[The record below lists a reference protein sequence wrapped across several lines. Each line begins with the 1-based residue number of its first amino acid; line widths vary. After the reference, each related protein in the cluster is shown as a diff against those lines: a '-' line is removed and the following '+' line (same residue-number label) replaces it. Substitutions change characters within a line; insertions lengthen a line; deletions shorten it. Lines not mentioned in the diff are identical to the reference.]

1 MIHHI
6 IFDNVRDGA
15 GYAIYGCSEQFPKQY
30 ERPIEKICDR
40 YLLGE
45 ITGNTAA
52 IRYAP
57 LEDRYLL
64 SVIFRFPFGSAV
76 QERGHLAVVNFLLEA
91 PDADALFR
99 NGFEQK
105 KVIRMAAEK
114 YCGDI
119 GISPDGM
126 PALAEGP
133 KDHGV
138 ETLLDSDELLLE
150 GALCGAGTTLF
161 NQLFLSQRTDPDKQI
176 RRLTQLLPWALCRQL
191 SFHTNIHSEADSHGI
206 ALCFYPPQ
214 LMQSARGWK
223 EGGPSGTNKA
233 YILEGGRTRKGPP
246 QAKADREKNAA
257 LFDMIQDLEDS
268 LYPFLR
274 EAVTDWKTL
283 LKLASQYRKKG
294 SLRPLTEYIPR
305 ERISQL
311 LEQGDW
317 DPKTWEAVQAVLPSG
332 MRVAKRSDLPA
343 VPAVQAGASREE
355 PAEQVAAPREES
367 AEKTA
372 AAPGRPDGHRRLR
385 WTASPLFDLAGILLS
400 LAGLFYLIDRA
411 VNFDILRDDRTI
423 VFSISTGGVINVV
436 QLVLIFGLGWISHF
450 FLSSLCESLRRKKS
464 RSTK

>member
-45 ITGNTAA
+45 IIGNTAA

-76 QERGHLAVVNFLLEA
+76 QPRGHLTVVNFLLEDQ
-91 PDADALFR
+91 DADNLFR
-99 NGFEQK
+99 NGFEQQ

-114 YCGDI
+114 YRGDI
-119 GISPDGM
+119 DISPNSMPLLGEEQKDCGM
-126 PALAEGP
+126 EALLG
-133 KDHGV
+133 
-138 ETLLDSDELLLE
+138 SDELLLE
-150 GALCGAGTTLF
+150 GALCGAGTTLS

-191 SFHTNIHSEADSHGI
+191 TFHTNIHSEADSHGI

-214 LMQSARGWK
+214 LMQRARGWK
-223 EGGPSGTNKA
+223 EGGPSGTNKV
-233 YILEGGRTRKGPP
+233 YILDGGRTRKGPP
-246 QAKADREKNAA
+246 QAQIAREKCAS
-257 LFDMIQDLEDS
+257 LYGMIQDLEDS

-283 LKLASQYRKKG
+283 LKLASHYRKKG
-294 SLRPLTEYIPR
+294 SIRPLTEYIPR

-311 LEQGDW
+311 LEQGEW
-317 DPKTWEAVQAVLPSG
+317 DTETREAVQTVLPSG
-332 MRVAKRSDLPA
+332 MCAGKRSNLPA
-343 VPAVQAGASREE
+343 EPEAQAGAPQEK
-355 PAEQVAAPREES
+355 P

-372 AAPGRPDGHRRLR
+372 SAPGRPDGHRQLH
-385 WTASPLFDLAGILLS
+385 WTASPLFDLVGILLT

-411 VNFDILRDDRTI
+411 VNFDILRDNRTI